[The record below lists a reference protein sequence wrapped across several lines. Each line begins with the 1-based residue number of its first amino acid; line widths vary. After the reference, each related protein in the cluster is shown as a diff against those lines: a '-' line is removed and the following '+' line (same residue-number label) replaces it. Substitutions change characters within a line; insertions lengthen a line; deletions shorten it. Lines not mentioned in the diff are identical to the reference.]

1 MAVSHDSYLINL
13 GSPERA
19 KLIQSREAFWAE
31 IERCEQLGILYLIF
45 HPGSHVGSGEKA
57 GLKMIANSVNDALSK
72 KKGYKT
78 QLLLETTAGQG
89 TNLGY
94 TFEQLAEIL
103 DFIKEKDR
111 VGICVDSCHLFAAG
125 YEIRTRKQ
133 YQATMK
139 QLDELIGLK
148 RVKAFHLNDSKAEL
162 GSRVDRHEHIGQGHL
177 GLETFRLIVNDERFL
192 GLPMVLETPGTEE
205 DYRRDLQTLK
215 KLRQT
220 VPMKAK
226 KARMN

>member
-1 MAVSHDSYLINL
+1 
-13 GSPERA
+13 
-19 KLIQSREAFWAE
+19 
-31 IERCEQLGILYLIF
+31 
-45 HPGSHVGSGEKA
+45 
-57 GLKMIANSVNDALSK
+57 MIAHHVNDTMSIK
-72 KKGYKT
+72 QEYKN
-78 QLLLETTAGQG
+78 QLLFETTAGQG

-205 DYRRDLQTLK
+205 DYRRNLQTLK

-226 KARMN
+226 KARIN